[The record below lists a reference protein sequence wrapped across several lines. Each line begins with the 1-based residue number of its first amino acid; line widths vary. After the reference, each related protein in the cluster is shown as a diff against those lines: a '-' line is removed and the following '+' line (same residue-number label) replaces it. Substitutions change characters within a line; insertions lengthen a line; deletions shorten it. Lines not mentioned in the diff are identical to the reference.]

1 MAGKMPFHKNIV
13 NLAKENENFRQVV
26 HTGKYSQL
34 VLMVM
39 QPGEDLGE
47 EVHDSVDQSLIFVEG
62 SGEAVIEGESSPIQ
76 AGDLVFVDA
85 GTKHNFVN
93 NGTVPLK
100 LYTIYAP
107 PNHPADRVQATKEE
121 AMKEEY

>member
-1 MAGKMPFHKNIV
+1 MTDNMSYHKNIV
-13 NLAKENENFRQVV
+13 ELAKENENFRQVV

-39 QPGEDLGE
+39 KPGEDLGE
-47 EVHDSVDQSLIFVEG
+47 EVHDSVDQALIFVEG
-62 SGEAVIEGESSPIQ
+62 NGEAVIEGESSPVG

-93 NGTVPLK
+93 TGTVPLK
-100 LYTIYAP
+100 LYTVYAP